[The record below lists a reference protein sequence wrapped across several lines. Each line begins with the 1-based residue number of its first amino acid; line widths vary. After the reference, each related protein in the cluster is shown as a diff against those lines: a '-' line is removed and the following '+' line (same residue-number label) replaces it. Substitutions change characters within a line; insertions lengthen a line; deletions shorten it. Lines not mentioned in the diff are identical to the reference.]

1 MVHICTIR
9 GRARVVRISRS
20 SGRNAGLEIC
30 RSGRCRYGW
39 LTVIDGR
46 PQAAIASGGLLVPG
60 LRGRCWEVSAAGIA
74 LLLGRRSRI
83 GSTIAAVVADAI
95 HARIVDDRLVVRVMN
110 DRGVYVHDRRVVK
123 EVAASPVSALKAS
136 AHVSESIKNATVEA
150 NLLSPIATV
159 PEVNAVAP
167 SPISRSP
174 QETDFGRENPRAG
187 HPVVV
192 TIGIVPSPIAG
203 RPEIA
208 FTRTDGLY
216 VNRQKRRRNRDR
228 HADAL
233 RE

>member
-1 MVHICTIR
+1 
-9 GRARVVRISRS
+9 
-20 SGRNAGLEIC
+20 
-30 RSGRCRYGW
+30 
-39 LTVIDGR
+39 VIDGGV
-46 PQAAIASGGLLVPG
+46 QAAIAGGGLLVPG
-60 LRGRCWEVSAAGIA
+60 LRGSWREVPCAGKP
-74 LLLGRRSRI
+74 LLFGGRSRV

-110 DRGVYVHDRRVVK
+110 DRGVYAHDRGVVK

-136 AHVSESIKNATVEA
+136 AHVSESIKNAAVEA
-150 NLLSPIATV
+150 DLVSPIASV
-159 PEVNAVAP
+159 PDVNAVAP

-174 QETDFGRENPRAG
+174 QETNFGRENPRAR

-208 FTRTDGLY
+208 FTRTDGLS

>member
-1 MVHICTIR
+1 M
-9 GRARVVRISRS
+9 
-20 SGRNAGLEIC
+20 
-30 RSGRCRYGW
+30 
-39 LTVIDGR
+39 IDGGS
-46 PQAAIASGGLLVPG
+46 QTAIAGGGLLVPG
-60 LRGRCWEVSAAGIA
+60 LRGRWREVSAAGNP
-74 LLLGRRSRI
+74 LLFGCRSRI
-83 GSTIAAVVADAI
+83 GSTVAAVVADAV

-110 DRGVYVHDRRVVK
+110 DRGVYVHDRGVV
-123 EVAASPVSALKAS
+123 EELPSLPVSALKAS

-150 NLLSPIATV
+150 DLVSPIASV
-159 PEVNAVAP
+159 PDVNAVAP

-174 QETDFGRENPRAG
+174 QETDFGRENPRAR

-216 VNRQKRRRNRDR
+216 VNRQKRRSNRDR